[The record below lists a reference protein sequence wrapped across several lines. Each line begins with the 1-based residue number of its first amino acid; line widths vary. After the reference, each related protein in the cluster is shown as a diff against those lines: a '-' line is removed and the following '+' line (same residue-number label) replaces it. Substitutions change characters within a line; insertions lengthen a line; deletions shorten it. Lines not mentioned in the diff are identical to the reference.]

1 MIRLIFLLILIIP
14 VLSYSQSVLPLRAD
28 TVRIEKINGSAEL
41 HLRNATRDSLGVL
54 TNIGNGRTRFLK
66 SRRFGDTL
74 FIGKDTILNARKV
87 DTLYKDG
94 DSIRFTIN
102 GSAYAFLGGGGS
114 FTLYN
119 ALGGSGDTL
128 VNADQEIKWLNVG
141 FGLARSAT
149 GTTVTHRADTA
160 RGTGLPTYH
169 YTDSVVAA
177 AGGGGS
183 GISEIEADYGLI
195 KVNDST
201 LKADT
206 ANQKLAT
213 RYAVYNQNQYN
224 LNAQPFA
231 LQPMAPGTLGFAAD
245 ASCVRLN
252 NGKIL
257 AIYARTGTANDFN
270 NYVLYSGT
278 IDSLN
283 KIEPLGALFP
293 GGYIPENSQINP
305 SVFRLP
311 SGNIGLIFQGYNS
324 GTDVQLYFTQSSDEG
339 VTWAA
344 ETQIL
349 TDSDVGHLFLVYP
362 DRVVKD
368 NAGNYWLPIAVNT
381 DDDPSTQTG
390 DWAGRFLKS
399 TNGTTWTLASTQI
412 TATTNDVIEPG
423 MYESDVDVSDAAGD
437 GTKKMVFYWRS
448 RQNTAMYKDSAYGA
462 GSYSTAATAMG
473 LDMPNAPVSIKYYK
487 KKLFASYNQ
496 LLTNA
501 STGQMQRNK
510 LVYAI
515 SNTGENKFNIVATV
529 YQDQNTDTI
538 TPFEPTLYID
548 TTNGSVLVFYSTL
561 WTVTNYGDL
570 LVNRF
575 NNVFTNMGVQ
585 EYLPGF
591 ATLDIYGGNNT
602 PHMSPLYLFSVFDKT
617 RGWADSHFSIG
628 NGISD
633 HSAFAPSIT
642 TMASSSLN
650 LGSIWDAR
658 IGSDTYASP
667 YSAGVVINGLNHAG
681 SGALSNADVLAVL
694 NNSAAKLRVTAS
706 GLTRG
711 IEPADN
717 DSTDAFVTS
726 AWTKRNGGAGSSGP
740 WTTNG
745 SGNIYF
751 PSNSTTKFVGIGTAT
766 PAYPID
772 VRVATT
778 GTNGYSFLVADS
790 NSSLGATFVY
800 GWPLASS
807 GADRYKA
814 FFVDG
819 NGWNIG
825 TLPNSLTGAPTAQL
839 TGRNG
844 GNIGIGTATPSFKL
858 TVIGT
863 VGFDL
868 GSDATGDIFY
878 RNSGGAF
885 TRLGVGSNG
894 DVLTLAS
901 GLPSWAAPSGATTI
915 YTGDGSLSG
924 ARTITGA
931 GNTLTLTG
939 TQSSNSAF
947 NVNNTGNGGA
957 GAFSTTGTGSAL
969 TGSNSSSGNGV
980 LASSSS
986 GNGLSATSTTGLA
999 IRGKI
1004 TPSSTTTIVHPF
1016 RTIRGTSGTAAAGLG
1031 GGWDMQLTD
1040 DAGNDVTA
1048 GVITPVWTSAATG
1061 ATTGDIQMFTTNA
1074 GSSTLKLTLKGN
1086 GQLRLHGGYGAGT
1099 FTGTATEGAAFDA
1112 NGNIIVAPLVAA
1124 AAYTPTITS
1133 GTNVASTTL
1142 QGADYQR
1149 IGDYVIVHLILLIDP
1164 TTTGA
1169 TDIGISFPFAS
1180 AISAGE
1186 TKGTGNCRLVSGQNG
1201 TIIGDLANARA
1212 KFEYNATVATEEQFM
1227 IEFSYKI
1234 TPP

>member
-1 MIRLIFLLILIIP
+1 MKHLFIFICFMTLAAVTVGQSRYYMRYDSTFFERVGGNAEVII
-14 VLSYSQSVLPLRAD
+14 
-28 TVRIEKINGSAEL
+28 KNG
-41 HLRNATRDSLGVL
+41 TRDSTGGLLINTG
-54 TNIGNGRTRFLK
+54 GGRTAFVK
-66 SRRFGDTL
+66 AARRGDTL
-74 FIGKDTILNARKV
+74 FIGNIPFLDPPKV

-94 DSIRFTIN
+94 DSLRFTIGGVPFAVHA
-102 GSAYAFLGGGGS
+102 GSTFI
-114 FTLYN
+114 LYN
-119 ALGGSGDTL
+119 ALGGTGDSL
-128 VNADQEIKWLNVG
+128 VNADKEVKWLNTG

-149 GTTVTHRADTA
+149 GTTVTHRADTT
-160 RGTGLPTYH
+160 RSTGLPTYH
-169 YTDSVVAA
+169 YVDSSVAA
-177 AGGGGS
+177 GGGGGS
-183 GISEIEADYGLI
+183 GISEVIADYGLI
-195 KVNDST
+195 QVNDST

-213 RYAVYNQNQYN
+213 RYSVYNQNQYN

-293 GGYIPENSQINP
+293 GGYIAENSQINP

-381 DDDPSTQTG
+381 DDDPSTNTG

-399 TNGTTWTLASTQI
+399 TDGTTWALASTQI
-412 TATTNDVIEPG
+412 TVGTNDVIEPG

-462 GSYSTAATAMG
+462 GGYSSAATAMG
-473 LDMPNAPVSIKYYK
+473 LDMPNAPVTVKYYK
-487 KKLFASYNQ
+487 KKLYAAYNQ

-538 TPFEPTLYID
+538 TPFEPTLYVD
-548 TTNGSVLVFYSTL
+548 TTNGSVLVMYSAL

-570 LVNRF
+570 LANRF

-591 ATLDIYGGNNT
+591 PTLDVYGGNNL
-602 PHMSPLYLFSVFDKT
+602 PHMSPLYAFNVYDKT
-617 RGWADSHFSIG
+617 RGWSDSHFSIG

-633 HSAFAPSIT
+633 HSAFAPNIT

-711 IEPADN
+711 IEPADS

-726 AWTKRNGGAGSSGP
+726 AWVKRNGGSGGGSSQ

-745 SGNIYF
+745 SGDIHF
-751 PSNSTTKFVGIGTAT
+751 PSTATTKFVGIGTIA
-766 PAYPID
+766 PASPLHLD
-772 VRVATT
+772 VTTT
-778 GTNGYSFLVADS
+778 GTNGYTAQFIDA
-790 NSSLGATFVY
+790 NSSLGSTLVFGWTGAGSNNKYKTF
-800 GWPLASS
+800 S
-807 GADRYKA
+807 
-814 FFVDG
+814 VDG
-819 NGWNIG
+819 DGLG
-825 TLPNSLTGAPTAQL
+825 FGRLPDTKTGAPTVDL
-839 TGRNG
+839 MIRNG
-844 GNIGIGTATPSFKL
+844 GNVGVGTTTPSFKF
-858 TVIGT
+858 TVIGS

-868 GSDATGDIFY
+868 GSDATGDMWY
-878 RNSGGAF
+878 RGPGGNL
-885 TRLGVGSNG
+885 TRIPATSNG
-894 DVLTLAS
+894 DVLTLVS
-901 GLPSWAAPSGATTI
+901 GVPAFAAPAGATTI

-939 TQSSNSAF
+939 TQSSLSAF
-947 NVNNTGNGGA
+947 NVANTGNGGA
-957 GAFSTTGTGSAL
+957 GSFSATGTGSAL
-969 TGSNSSSGNGV
+969 TGANSSSGNGV
-980 LASSSS
+980 LATSSS
-986 GNGLSATSTTGLA
+986 GNGLSATSVSALA
-999 IRGKI
+999 GRFKI
-1004 TPSSTTTIVHPF
+1004 TPSSTNTVASVLDI
-1016 RTIRGTSGTAAAGLG
+1016 IRGS
-1031 GGWDMQLTD
+1031 
-1040 DAGNDVTA
+1040 
-1048 GVITPVWTSAATG
+1048 SATTATG
-1061 ATTGDIQMFTTNA
+1061 AGARVNFKVTDNGGNDATAATIQAVLTDASAGEISSELQLNTTNG
-1074 GSSTLKLTLKGN
+1074 GSSTTKVTVMAT
-1086 GQLRLHGGYGAGT
+1086 GQMRWHSYGIGT
-1099 FTGTATEGAAFDA
+1099 FTGTPAYNIQVDASGYPVEQVAPKIYNALLTQSGTSAPTATVLGTNSIGSIVWTRTSAGIYVATLTGAFPANKVMAFPGFSDESA
-1112 NGNIIVAPLVAA
+1112 GGNILFRLKRTGDNTLELWCSADGVNPSDVF
-1124 AAYTPTITS
+1124 
-1133 GTNVASTTL
+1133 TNLS
-1142 QGADYQR
+1142 
-1149 IGDYVIVHLILLIDP
+1149 I
-1164 TTTGA
+1164 
-1169 TDIGISFPFAS
+1169 
-1180 AISAGE
+1180 
-1186 TKGTGNCRLVSGQNG
+1186 K
-1201 TIIGDLANARA
+1201 
-1212 KFEYNATVATEEQFM
+1212 
-1227 IEFSYKI
+1227 IEVY
-1234 TPP
+1234 P